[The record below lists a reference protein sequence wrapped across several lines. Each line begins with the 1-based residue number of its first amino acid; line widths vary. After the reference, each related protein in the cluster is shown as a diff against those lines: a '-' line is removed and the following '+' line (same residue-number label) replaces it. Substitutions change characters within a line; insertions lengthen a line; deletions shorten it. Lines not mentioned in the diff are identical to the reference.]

1 MKVTCYSLYYLD
13 NSVKKLNEGAAVD
26 WDDLL
31 LRYDLAQ
38 NSYKFP
44 QCNGIFGGSIWFKYR
59 LKHFKWAMN
68 ASWKF
73 RHEPLNWPGQLTRSK
88 ILKTPFFKDISNS
101 FHRVTRYGLKPLQF
115 FSFEN
120 ISTNTVARGIQSFGQ
135 NGPWLAGQ
143 LSNGHNFCKKS
154 TQTCAC

>member
-1 MKVTCYSLYYLD
+1 MKVTYYSLYYLD

-68 ASWKF
+68 AGWKF
-73 RHEPLNWPGQLTRSK
+73 RSLKKGVICTWHLVIFKRSYLRFSIHHKNKTKKPSQPKRMKKDWIPIQLQT
-88 ILKTPFFKDISNS
+88 TSNS
-101 FHRVTRYGLKPLQF
+101 DGKLRNP
-115 FSFEN
+115 
-120 ISTNTVARGIQSFGQ
+120 
-135 NGPWLAGQ
+135 
-143 LSNGHNFCKKS
+143 
-154 TQTCAC
+154 

>member
-1 MKVTCYSLYYLD
+1 MKVTYYSLYYLD

-68 ASWKF
+68 AGWKF
-73 RHEPLNWPGQLTRSK
+73 RSLKKGVICTWHLVIFKRSYLRFSIYCKNKTEKPSQPKRMRKRQNANSIVNYKQKRRKVKEPLETLNNPKNT
-88 ILKTPFFKDISNS
+88 I
-101 FHRVTRYGLKPLQF
+101 
-115 FSFEN
+115 FS
-120 ISTNTVARGIQSFGQ
+120 
-135 NGPWLAGQ
+135 
-143 LSNGHNFCKKS
+143 
-154 TQTCAC
+154 